1 MDNNT
6 LLYDD
11 KYCLF
16 MMKEG
21 DEEFFNLL
29 YKKYRNKLYTFLL
42 RITKS
47 KETAEEIVLDVFLK
61 IWQGRE
67 AAHEIEDLEAFLY
80 RVAYHKAIDFF
91 RAAKRNPAVQQDI
104 WENLSQFAAS
114 GNRAEE
120 MLVEKELETAL
131 HTAISLLPRQRK
143 KVFYL
148 REYEGLSYKD
158 IASKLQLS
166 NHTVR
171 NHLASS
177 VQFIRE
183 FLLKNDLAGLLILV
197 FSRIFF

>member
-1 MDNNT
+1 
-6 LLYDD
+6 
-11 KYCLF
+11 

-21 DEEFFNLL
+21 NEAFFNLL
-29 YKKYRNKLYTFLL
+29 YKKYRNKLYGFLFK
-42 RITKS
+42 ITKS
-47 KETAEEIVLDVFLK
+47 RETSEEIVLDVFLK

-91 RAAKRNPAVQQDI
+91 REAKRNPAIQREI
-104 WENLSQFAAS
+104 WENMSRTEAA
-114 GNRAEE
+114 GN
-120 MLVEKELETAL
+120 LVDEKLAEKELESGL
-131 HTAISLLPRQRK
+131 HTAISMLPRQRK

-148 REYEGLSYKD
+148 REYEGFSYTD
-158 IASKLQLS
+158 IASRLQLS

-183 FLLKNDLAGLLILV
+183 FLLKNDLAGLLIPV
-197 FSRIFF
+197 FFQFFL